1 MISDYISE
9 GTGGDPDWNRN
20 FSLGVHQTNS
30 FESNKKIQSFII
42 QGIITHHVCITQR
55 RNKICPTISGNT
67 PVYRS
72 DEPSIWEELFPNSG
86 IIPVNEGKLIFDQV
100 RYDKKRGMLRQY
112 LKYYN
117 YSLI

>member
-42 QGIITHHVCITQR
+42 QGIITDHVLLREEKQTVQQFQAIQ
-55 RNKICPTISGNT
+55 PGQP
-67 PVYRS
+67 PVYRG
-72 DEPSIWEELFPNSG
+72 EELSF
-86 IIPVNEGKLIFDQV
+86 
-100 RYDKKRGMLRQY
+100 
-112 LKYYN
+112 
-117 YSLI
+117 